1 MNKTIPVSS
10 IARSPYIKARNMPSK
25 IKNTQIIK
33 SFQNIFSITDRLPVP
48 TLKIHTS
55 RERIENTIMTSPNIF
70 ITRSPIL
77 FSLCGGLKPPT
88 VFQSNILVGFFR
100 TSDTEHPHFKDQILK
115 IQIYSFYN
123 KLRFCYFFSFLGRN
137 SI

>member
-1 MNKTIPVSS
+1 
-10 IARSPYIKARNMPSK
+10 MPSK
-25 IKNTQIIK
+25 IKNTQIVK
-33 SFQNIFSITDRLPVP
+33 SFQNTLSNSAGLLVP
-48 TLKIHTS
+48 ILKIHIN